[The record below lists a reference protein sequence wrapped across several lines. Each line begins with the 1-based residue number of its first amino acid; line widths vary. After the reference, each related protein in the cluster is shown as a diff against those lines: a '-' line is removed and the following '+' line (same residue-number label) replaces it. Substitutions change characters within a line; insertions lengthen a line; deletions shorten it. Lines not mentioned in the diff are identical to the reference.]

1 MFQQS
6 RVMFGTTL
14 LLAKATEPAC
24 PHSSALAVY
33 CPQLLPVSLKP
44 FRTQLKL
51 PILMESWDETYLV
64 HFDEES
70 HVVQVG
76 FELVM

>member
-1 MFQQS
+1 
-6 RVMFGTTL
+6 MFGTTL
-14 LLAKATEPAC
+14 LLAKAAELAC
-24 PHSSALAVY
+24 PSHSSAPAVY

-51 PILMESWDETYLV
+51 LILMESWDETYLV
-64 HFDEES
+64 HFEEES